1 MNKKVKELINYL
13 REESAAGYRS
23 EFSVSELLELGFTPE
38 VIEEALKLF
47 YDEDSITA
55 PYYNRVLSEAE
66 KLNLTVDAQ
75 GYLFELIN
83 NRHISE
89 TLLGFIL
96 ESILIE
102 SRDLAGIEDI
112 NRIIASYP
120 ANRILAGIESRNI
133 NIIN

>member
-13 REESAAGYRS
+13 REESAAGYQR
-23 EFSVSELLELGFTPE
+23 EFSVGELLELGFTPE
-38 VIEEALKLF
+38 VIGEALRLF

-66 KLNLTVDAQ
+66 ILNLTVEAQ

-120 ANRILAGIESRNI
+120 ASRILAGIDRRSI

>member
-1 MNKKVKELINYL
+1 MNKKVKELISYL
-13 REESAAGYRS
+13 REESAAGFQR

-38 VIEEALKLF
+38 VIEEALRLF

-66 KLNLTVDAQ
+66 KLNLTVEAQ

-96 ESILIE
+96 ESIFIE

-120 ANRILAGIESRNI
+120 ASRIMAGIESKSI

>member
-13 REESAAGYRS
+13 REESASGYRG

-47 YDEDSITA
+47 YDEDSA
-55 PYYNRVLSEAE
+55 AAHYYNRVLSEAE
-66 KLNLTVDAQ
+66 KLNLTVEAQ

-102 SRDLAGIEDI
+102 ARDLAGIEDI